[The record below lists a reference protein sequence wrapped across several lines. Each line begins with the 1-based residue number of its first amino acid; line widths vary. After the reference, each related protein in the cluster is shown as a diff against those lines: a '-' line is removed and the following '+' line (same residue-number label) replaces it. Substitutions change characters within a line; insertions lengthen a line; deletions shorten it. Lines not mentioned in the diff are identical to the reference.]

1 MNIIEYTFLLL
12 KDTISVKM
20 NETMLSNDN
29 NDKELFE
36 TIQLVFGLYLIP
48 IVCIP
53 GLIGNILC
61 IIVFITNSMQRFLTT
76 HFLLFLAITDTL
88 KLSNDLLYS
97 IVLIIQAFDQQLGK
111 KLFLILYR
119 YCHYIN
125 TVSTLCSAWFTL
137 IVAIER

>member
-1 MNIIEYTFLLL
+1 MSVENRDKIMFENIQI
-12 KDTISVKM
+12 I
-20 NETMLSNDN
+20 
-29 NDKELFE
+29 
-36 TIQLVFGLYLIP
+36 FGIYLIP

-53 GLIGNILC
+53 GLISNILC
-61 IIVFITNSMQRFLTT
+61 IIVFITNTMQRFLTT
-76 HFLLFLAITDTL
+76 QFLLYLAIFDTI

-97 IVLIIQAFDQQLGK
+97 IVLIIQLFNKQFGN

-125 TVSTLCSAWFTL
+125 AISTLCTAWLTL

>member
-1 MNIIEYTFLLL
+1 MNNTNQDKIIFE
-12 KDTISVKM
+12 KIQTI
-20 NETMLSNDN
+20 
-29 NDKELFE
+29 
-36 TIQLVFGLYLIP
+36 FGIYLIT

-53 GLIGNILC
+53 GLISNTLC
-61 IIVFITNSMQRFLTT
+61 IIVFVTSSMQRFLTT
-76 HFLLFLAITDTL
+76 QFLLYLAISDTI

-97 IVLIIQAFDQQLGK
+97 IVLIIRLFNQQFGS

-125 TVSTLCSAWFTL
+125 TVSTLCTAWLTL

>member
-1 MNIIEYTFLLL
+1 MSAANR
-12 KDTISVKM
+12 
-20 NETMLSNDN
+20 
-29 NDKELFE
+29 DKIVFE
-36 TIQLVFGLYLIP
+36 SIQMVFGIYLIP

-53 GLIGNILC
+53 GLITNILC
-61 IIVFITNSMQRFLTT
+61 IIVFITSSMQRFLTT
-76 HFLLFLAITDTL
+76 QFLLCLAISDTI

-97 IVLIIQAFDQQLGK
+97 IVLIIQIFNQQVGN

-125 TVSTLCSAWFTL
+125 TVSTLCTAWLTL

>member
-1 MNIIEYTFLLL
+1 MN
-12 KDTISVKM
+12 
-20 NETMLSNDN
+20 N
-29 NDKELFE
+29 NRDKELFE
-36 TIQLVFGLYLIP
+36 ITQIIFGLYLIP

-76 HFLLFLAITDTL
+76 QFLLYLAISDTV

-97 IVLIIQAFDQQLGK
+97 IVLIIQLFNQQFGK
-111 KLFLILYR
+111 KIFLILYR

-125 TVSTLCSAWFTL
+125 TVSTLCTAWLTL